1 MKISETFAETNE
13 TIVRDMTEEELAQRQ
28 KDIKEQAQLKAKQE
42 KVEAEA
48 AIAKAALLNRL
59 GITADE
65 AKLLLS

>member
-28 KDIKEQAQLKAKQE
+28 KDIKEQTQLKAKQE